1 MRARFLKAADVCL
14 EHGTI
19 ILQTRAEINND
30 SKANNEKFLEF
41 LQNSK
46 TGKQKANMI

>member
-19 ILQTRAEINND
+19 ILQTRAEINMIPRQTTKNFWN
-30 SKANNEKFLEF
+30 SYRIPRLANRKP
-41 LQNSK
+41 
-46 TGKQKANMI
+46 TWY

>member
-19 ILQTRAEINND
+19 ILQTRAEINN
-30 SKANNEKFLEF
+30 EKFLEF